1 MKTVVK
7 LVGSPHTI
15 SYADELSCRGYSVV
29 GLNKHLWYKFRYT
42 VMLISKST
50 RYCFNVAYED
60 KQMVY
65 TYQVKMYNL
74 FILRNANILTFISD
88 AFLYPV
94 SYKALKN
101 ASPRLWIIYSEILW
115 HVHTARLKIDELQGI
130 YQMIIHFITYTWWL
144 ECSVG
149 GIKISFPIKIKLD
162 NANKFSCFTK
172 CMSIYMSFYLD
183 RL

>member
-42 VMLISKST
+42 VMLIPKLT
-50 RYCFNVAYED
+50 IYCFDVHHNE
-60 KQMVY
+60 KQMIY
-65 TYQVKMYNL
+65 TYHIKMYYFL
-74 FILRNANILTFISD
+74 MLRHVTKLTFISD

-94 SYKALKN
+94 SYRVLKN
-101 ASPRLWIIYSEILW
+101 ASHRLCTIYSEILW

-149 GIKISFPIKIKLD
+149 GIKISFPIKITLD
-162 NANKFSCFTK
+162 NANKFFLFHQ
-172 CMSIYMSFYLD
+172 MYVNIYDFISL
-183 RL
+183 

>member
-42 VMLISKST
+42 AMIISKST
-50 RYCFNVAYED
+50 MYCLMFIIHLPCQNVLPSHI
-60 KQMVY
+60 
-65 TYQVKMYNL
+65 TP
-74 FILRNANILTFISD
+74 NANKFTFISD
-88 AFLYPV
+88 AFLYPI
-94 SYKALKN
+94 SYRVLKKT
-101 ASPRLWIIYSEILW
+101 SRRLWIIYSEILW

-162 NANKFSCFTK
+162 NANKFFLFHQ
-172 CMSIYMSFYLD
+172 MYVNIYEFISL
-183 RL
+183 

>member
-50 RYCFNVAYED
+50 RYCFSAHYND
-60 KQMVY
+60 TQMIY
-65 TYQVKMYNL
+65 TYHVK
-74 FILRNANILTFISD
+74 ITFISD

-101 ASPRLWIIYSEILW
+101 ASHRLWIINSEILW

-162 NANKFSCFTK
+162 NANKFFSFHQ
-172 CMSIYMSFYLD
+172 MYVNIYEFISL
-183 RL
+183 